1 MIVVTTK
8 IYSINKSERKPTT
21 RNRYLWAN
29 MLIIDDND
37 GKCPVIE
44 G

>member
-8 IYSINKSERKPTT
+8 IYSVDKSETKQTT

-37 GKCPVIE
+37 EKCPVIE